1 MIAESNPSVG
11 ADHRRERIVWEPFV
25 STNQLPV
32 SIFQVPEVL
41 PMDIVRPCNRLA
53 ASGAWH
59 FIHVQ
64 MGGSNTNRD
73 EALEQ
78 K

>member
-11 ADHRRERIVWEPFV
+11 ADHRRERIVWEPFDL
-25 STNQLPV
+25 TNGFPL
-32 SIFQVPEVL
+32 SIFYMPEAVP
-41 PMDIVRPCNRLA
+41 MHIVRPSNRRA

-59 FIHVQ
+59 CIHVE